1 MRVCMLYVRRNVM
14 HLNGKQYAKA
24 NGNNQSSVW
33 WWRRN
38 RISAQTPQSHL
49 LHFIVSDARTD
60 THTHV
65 TEHISD
71 EMRPTTWNA
80 LCVRCSSNLSFCSNA
95 FSTKCFNEEFP
106 SWLLAITV
114 GIVSLIAVSMLVF
127 DVPFVG
133 CPSGVHFSCV
143 PYLVLQANC
152 KYSKFYLQMN
162 TSGGEST
169 LVSLSNVA
177 FKAETLRLLRGTFQI
192 IRRHQCGPDF
202 RIGGSKQ
209 DVWALRSELSWARR
223 LLGRVCV
230 CTVSNTGCLHFSGN
244 KRAIH
249 QIQGFCL
256 CSLTMVAAETTCDK
270 SDNTQFNGSSANS
283 AVLNLDSNQ
292 SCNSYQ
298 SRARAHTRTSDN
310 DNNCSHEWIAWAF
323 IWQHVNFYRNLF
335 WWILSFAISISKSTD
350 SYTHTHTLWTRL
362 DVMRLSS
369 LMLLPEVI
377 HLVIYWA
384 IIHMRN
390 NEMSSHK

>member
-1 MRVCMLYVRRNVM
+1 MRVCVLYVRRNVM

-230 CTVSNTGCLHFSGN
+230 CVLYRIRGVYTSAAIKGPFTKYRDSVCAAWQWLLP
-244 KRAIH
+244 KQRAIRATTRNLMAAAPTP
-249 QIQGFCL
+249 Q
-256 CSLTMVAAETTCDK
+256 CSISIRINRVTHI
-270 SDNTQFNGSSANS
+270 
-283 AVLNLDSNQ
+283 
-292 SCNSYQ
+292 
-298 SRARAHTRTSDN
+298 SRARAHTHAQVTTTTIVHTN
-310 DNNCSHEWIAWAF
+310 GLHG
-323 IWQHVNFYRNLF
+323 H
-335 WWILSFAISISKSTD
+335 SFGST
-350 SYTHTHTLWTRL
+350 
-362 DVMRLSS
+362 
-369 LMLLPEVI
+369 
-377 HLVIYWA
+377 
-384 IIHMRN
+384 
-390 NEMSSHK
+390 